1 MCYCD
6 VTPIDPS
13 PSKSHFE
20 GRSATVTPLRYYL
33 EMFPISPVLMVVS
46 LVLYALAGMAIGALT
61 GWLTSLI
68 TKCGQRGLLK
78 DGFLGSLGYLAGFIG
93 TFFVPWPRNT
103 ITYRLEGGTEVSS
116 TMNSYQHPERV
127 AIAIAILLP
136 LLHELHLWKKRK
148 ASQLT

>member
-1 MCYCD
+1 L
-6 VTPIDPS
+6 
-13 PSKSHFE
+13 K
-20 GRSATVTPLRYYL
+20 GRSATDTRLRYHL
-33 EMFPISPVLMVVS
+33 EMFPISPVVMVIS
-46 LVLYALAGMAIGALT
+46 LVVYALAGMAIGALT

-68 TKCGQRGLLK
+68 TKCGQKGLLK
-78 DGFLGSLGYLAGFIG
+78 DGFLGSFGHLAGFIG
-93 TFFVPWPRNT
+93 SISVPWPRNT

-136 LLHELHLWKKRK
+136 LLRELYLCKKRK